1 MYSRTRSAVC
11 LGMEG
16 RDVFVETDITKGL
29 PGIGMTGLAS
39 TMVMESRERI
49 KNAIINS
56 GYEFPKGRI
65 MVNLTPASLRKNS
78 SCLDLPIAVG
88 ILASEGCIRS
98 RMLDKW
104 GVIGELAL
112 DGRVLGVEGAMPMI
126 LHMND
131 TGLKGII
138 VPEANRAEAA
148 LAGGNI
154 FAVTCLRECAMLIST
169 DPEEVAAGADEEKLL
184 CRVRPGDAMD
194 LVDADGCVIEDEADD
209 ADFAD
214 IAGQENAKRAVVIAA
229 AGRHGLLMVGSPG
242 CGKTMIAGRMAG
254 VMPAMTDRE
263 LLETA
268 IVRSVAGRGTD
279 SIRLRY
285 KRPFR
290 APHHTIGRAGLVG
303 GGSYPV
309 PGEITLAHN
318 GVLFLDEI
326 CEFKREVIESLRL
339 PLEDKRITHFRK
351 GEAFIFPCNF
361 QLVMAANPCPCGYLG
376 HPDRECT
383 CTQADIERYRRKL
396 SGPIIDRIDMKISME
411 KVGYDELTSGN
422 RGMTTGEMRKQVES
436 AIRFASESGRQF
448 FNSEIP
454 DHELE
459 QWCRLGSEETK
470 FMNRAYDAFAMSPRG
485 CNRTLKV
492 ARTIADLDA
501 SKDIKTEHLAE
512 ALRYRMGEE

>member
-11 LGMEG
+11 MGMEG
-16 RDVFVETDITKGL
+16 REVFVETDITRGL
-29 PGIGMTGLAS
+29 PGIGMSGLAS

-49 KNAIINS
+49 KNAVINS

-65 MVNLTPASLRKNS
+65 TVNLTPASLRKNS
-78 SCLDLPIAVG
+78 SCLDLPIAAG
-88 ILASEGCIRS
+88 ILASEGYIRT

-104 GVIGELAL
+104 GIIGELAL
-112 DGRVLGVEGAMPMI
+112 DGRVLGVQGALPMM
-126 LHMND
+126 LHMKD
-131 TGLKGII
+131 IGLKGII
-138 VPEANRAEAA
+138 VPEANRTEAA
-148 LAGGNI
+148 LAGGNVY
-154 FAVTCLRECAMLIST
+154 AVTSLRECAMLLSM
-169 DPEEVAAGADEEKLL
+169 DPEEADAKADSGELVSK
-184 CRVRPGDAMD
+184 VRPSDAMD
-194 LVDADGCVIEDEADD
+194 ILEAEKEGAQAAADD
-209 ADFAD
+209 IDFAD

-263 LLETA
+263 LFETA
-268 IVRSVAGRGTD
+268 IVRSVAGRGYD

-326 CEFKREVIESLRL
+326 CEFNRDVIESLRV

-351 GEAFIFPCNF
+351 GEAYTFPCNF
-361 QLVMAANPCPCGYLG
+361 QVVMAANPCPCGFLG
-376 HPDRECT
+376 DPDRECT
-383 CTQADIERYRRKL
+383 CTQADLDRYRRKL
-396 SGPIIDRIDMKISME
+396 SGPIMDRIDMKISLK
-411 KVGYDELTSGN
+411 KVGYDELTGGSKGL
-422 RGMTTGEMRKQVES
+422 TTREMRDQVES
-436 AIRFASESGRQF
+436 ALRYAAERGRTI

-454 DHELE
+454 DHDLDKY
-459 QWCRLGSEETK
+459 CHLGQEETK
-470 FMNRAYDAFAMSPRG
+470 FMNRAYDAFAMSPRAYK
-485 CNRTLKV
+485 RTLKV

-501 SKDIKTEHLAE
+501 SDDIKTEHIAE
-512 ALRYRMGEE
+512 ALGYRLQE

>member
-11 LGMEG
+11 LGIEG
-16 RDVFVETDITKGL
+16 REVFVETDITRGL
-29 PGIGMTGLAS
+29 PGIGMSGLAS

-49 KNAIINS
+49 KNAVINS

-65 MVNLTPASLRKNS
+65 TVNLTPASLRKNS
-78 SCLDLPIAVG
+78 SCLDLPIAAG
-88 ILASEGCIRS
+88 ILASEGCIRT
-98 RMLDKW
+98 RMLDRW
-104 GVIGELAL
+104 GIIGELAL
-112 DGRVLGVEGAMPMI
+112 DGRVLGVEGALPMI
-126 LHMND
+126 LHMKD
-131 TGLKGII
+131 VGLKGII

-154 FAVTCLRECAMLIST
+154 YAVTCLRECAILLSM
-169 DPEEVAAGADEEKLL
+169 DPEEVAAKAATEDLV
-184 CRVRPGDAMD
+184 CRVRPEDAGSIAETDIDDMDGDT
-194 LVDADGCVIEDEADD
+194 
-209 ADFAD
+209 DFAD
-214 IAGQENAKRAVVIAA
+214 IAGQENAKRAVMIAA

-285 KRPFR
+285 RRPFR

-303 GGSYPV
+303 GGATPV

-326 CEFKREVIESLRL
+326 CEFNKDVIESLRI
-339 PLEDKRITHFRK
+339 PIEEKKITHFRK
-351 GEAFIFPCNF
+351 GEAFVFPCNF
-361 QLVMAANPCPCGYLG
+361 QVVMAANPCPCGFLG
-376 HPDRECT
+376 DPDRECT
-383 CTQADIERYRRKL
+383 CTQADLDRYRRKL
-396 SGPIIDRIDMKISME
+396 SGPIMDRIDMKISME
-411 KVGYDELTSGN
+411 KVGYDELTGGSKGL
-422 RGMTTGEMRKQVES
+422 TTAEMRARVE
-436 AIRFASESGRQF
+436 AALDFAARRGRSI

-459 QWCRLGSEETK
+459 KYCRLGPEEAK
-470 FMNRAYDAFAMSPRG
+470 FMNRAYDSFAMSPRG
-485 CNRTLKV
+485 YNRTLKV

-501 SKDIKTEHLAE
+501 SNDIKTEHLAE
-512 ALRYRMGEE
+512 ALGYRLQE